1 VGIRAVDTPMAYLSH
16 VKLKTL
22 VKPLIPAR
30 LRRELRRLLQ
40 ERIGLSLDPS
50 PAALYDAWVGRYDTL
65 TGTDEAAIVA
75 RVAALDHKP
84 LVSVVMP
91 VYNTAEWMLRRAID
105 SVTEQL
111 YPNWEL
117 CMADDKST
125 LPHVRAVLEE
135 YAARHGRIKLAFRE
149 HNGGIS
155 AASNTALGL
164 VSGDFIALL
173 DHDDELPRHALYM
186 VVEELNAHPDSD
198 LVYSDEDKI
207 DSAGH
212 RYDPY
217 FKSDWNPDL
226 FFSLNL
232 ISHLGV
238 YRTTLLRQ
246 IGGFR
251 EGYEGSQDYDLALRV
266 IERTRPDRIRHIPHV
281 LYHWRAVAGSVA
293 LASDEKGYAHGA
305 ARRALG
311 EHLQRSGT
319 RAHVVRGYGEFHRL
333 VQPLPD
339 VLPLVS
345 VIASTEGP
353 LDAAAAAL
361 ATLSGGTD
369 YEPIELLLVGTGPST
384 GAVTH
389 SSIDRRCHFVPYDGS
404 FSLAGMNNVG
414 ARAARGEVLVFI
426 HDDVQPISKEWLR
439 EMVSQALRP
448 KIGAVGAKL
457 YYPDDTLEHAGIV
470 AGLRG
475 MVGNPNR
482 GLRRSAP
489 DNLARASVI
498 QGVSAVSGACLTMRR
513 RVFEDIGGFD
523 ERNVPTAFT
532 DIDLCFRLQERGYRV
547 IMTPYTE
554 LYHWAAGSWERDRDS
569 RMAPRFEGERR
580 HMTRRWAVR
589 LQRDPYYSPNLTIE
603 REDLSLAEPP
613 RADKPW
619 RTQTSVAASVETS
632 NRGY

>member
-1 VGIRAVDTPMAYLSH
+1 
-16 VKLKTL
+16 
-22 VKPLIPAR
+22 
-30 LRRELRRLLQ
+30 
-40 ERIGLSLDPS
+40 
-50 PAALYDAWVGRYDTL
+50 
-65 TGTDEAAIVA
+65 
-75 RVAALDHKP
+75 
-84 LVSVVMP
+84 
-91 VYNTAEWMLRRAID
+91 
-105 SVTEQL
+105 
-111 YPNWEL
+111 
-117 CMADDKST
+117 
-125 LPHVRAVLEE
+125 
-135 YAARHGRIKLAFRE
+135 
-149 HNGGIS
+149 
-155 AASNTALGL
+155 
-164 VSGDFIALL
+164 
-173 DHDDELPRHALYM
+173 
-186 VVEELNAHPDSD
+186 ELNAHPDSD
-198 LVYSDEDKI
+198 LIYSDEDKI
-207 DSAGH
+207 DSADH

-266 IERTRPDRIRHIPHV
+266 IERTRHDRIRHIPHV

-311 EHLQRSGT
+311 EHLQRRGT

-333 VQPLPD
+333 VPPLPD
-339 VLPLVS
+339 ALPLVS
-345 VIASTEGP
+345 LIASTEGS
-353 LDAAAAAL
+353 LDAAGAAL
-361 ATLSGGTD
+361 ATLSNGTD
-369 YEPIELLLVGTGPST
+369 YEPIELLLVSEVAREVRPAPSGAQGFGFAHEGRLQIVPHDGP
-384 GAVTH
+384 
-389 SSIDRRCHFVPYDGS
+389 
-404 FSLAGMNNVG
+404 FSLAGMNNAGV
-414 ARAARGEVLVFI
+414 RAARGEVLLFI
-426 HDDVQPISKEWLR
+426 HDDVQPISREWLR

-448 KIGAVGAKL
+448 EIGAVGAKL

-498 QGVSAVSGACLTMRR
+498 QGVSAVSGACLIMRR
-513 RVFEDIGGFD
+513 RVFEEIGGFD

-547 IMTPYTE
+547 IMTPYAE
-554 LYHWAAGSWERDRDS
+554 LHHWAAGSWERDQDS
-569 RMAPRFEGERR
+569 RMVPRFEGERR

-589 LQRDPYYSPNLTIE
+589 LQRDPFYSPNLTIE

-613 RADKPW
+613 RAHKPW
-619 RTQTSVAASVETS
+619 RAHRLFE
-632 NRGY
+632 